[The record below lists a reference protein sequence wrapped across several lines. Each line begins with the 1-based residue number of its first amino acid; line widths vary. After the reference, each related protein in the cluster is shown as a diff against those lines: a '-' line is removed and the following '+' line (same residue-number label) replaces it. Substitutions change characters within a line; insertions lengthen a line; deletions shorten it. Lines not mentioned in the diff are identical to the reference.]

1 MRQTVEHYDTHIQMH
16 RVGAGLYSDTPPRL
30 DHPYGDRSE
39 SNTKHLLGSK
49 STSTLLLLLRLCT
62 TKSCKLHASAR
73 CLVRHDHA
81 TLKLRI
87 RTIPTALLR
96 AVTQTQEF
104 AYSKIIPN
112 MKHVQGRLIVMGY
125 NAYVHT
131 GKCDFPTK
139 RQFPNQAARGEASH
153 RSPGTAAPAPAHHEE

>member
-1 MRQTVEHYDTHIQMH
+1 ML

-62 TKSCKLHASAR
+62 TKSCKLQASAR
-73 CLVRHDHA
+73 CLARHDHA
-81 TLKLRI
+81 TLKLGI

-125 NAYVHT
+125 NAYVQT
-131 GKCDFPTK
+131 GKCDFPIRAPIPK
-139 RQFPNQAARGEASH
+139 SCGAWRGLASQPGHRCACAR
-153 RSPGTAAPAPAHHEE
+153 AP